1 MAGAEDNERTVEDF
15 SSSLCG
21 HTPAL
26 LTSEV
31 GAEKAAPIPRE
42 AEGTPKRGGK
52 FELVEASIS
61 SMLTGVEGEARGRG
75 RGGGGE
81 GPPRLVVLLVGVVCL
96 ELCLLEDRGD
106 GTLFGVLAA
115 ERGALAAAAASGLPN

>member
-1 MAGAEDNERTVEDF
+1 MAGAEDNEQTVEDF

-21 HTPAL
+21 CTPEL

-31 GAEKAAPIPRE
+31 GAEKAAPIPHE
-42 AEGTPKRGGK
+42 AEDTPKRGGK

-75 RGGGGE
+75 GGGGE
-81 GPPRLVVLLVGVVCL
+81 GPSRLVVLLVGVVCL